1 MATTVFPQTD
11 DSVTVAGW
19 AAMIAALDRGQADP
33 LSGVG
38 DVANDSAN
46 LVWSGSDSGIALT
59 DATYQTFATL
69 PVDQGTV
76 WAGEV
81 NIEIQRANNGGSA
94 SDNIDYAITVPAG
107 VIAYAYVICPGQLG
121 TANGRIDGNV
131 YTSVTDTVIT
141 FTTGAIPDWDFVSR
155 YYLVLVGD
163 TAAGDVLIRLRKQT
177 DADADNWNVFGR
189 AMLTRIKG

>member
-11 DSVTVAGW
+11 DTATVAGW

-38 DVANDSAN
+38 DVVNDSTN
-46 LVWSGSDSGIALT
+46 LVWSGSDSGIGLT
-59 DATYQTFATL
+59 TTGYQTFATL

-81 NIEIQRANNGGSA
+81 NIEIKRANNGGSA
-94 SDNIDYAITVPAG
+94 SDNIAYAITVPAG
-107 VIAYAYVICPGQLG
+107 VTAYAYVVCPGQLG

-131 YTSVTDTVIT
+131 YTAVTDTQIT
-141 FTTGAIPDWDFVSR
+141 FTSGAIPDWDFVVR
-155 YYLVLVGD
+155 YYLVLIGS
-163 TAAGDVLIRLRKQT
+163 TASGDVLIRLEKQT
-177 DADADNWNVFGR
+177 DADVDNWNIFGR
-189 AMLTRIKG
+189 AMMTRIKG

>member
-38 DVANDSAN
+38 DVANDSTN
-46 LVWSGSDSGIALT
+46 FVWSGSDSGIALT
-59 DATYQTFATL
+59 DTTYQTFATL

-81 NIEIQRANNGGSA
+81 NIEIARVNNGGSA
-94 SDNIDYAITVPAG
+94 SDSINYAITVPAG
-107 VIAYAYVICPGQLG
+107 ITAYAWAVCYADPS
-121 TANGRIDGNV
+121 TSNGRIAGGV
-131 YTSVTDTVIT
+131 YTGVTNSGIT
-141 FTTGAIPDWDFVSR
+141 STSGGIPSANFTTRI
-155 YYLVLVGD
+155 YLVLTGD
-163 TAAGDVLIRLRKQT
+163 TASGDVLIRLQKSS
-177 DADADNWNVFGR
+177 DSDVDDWNVFGR